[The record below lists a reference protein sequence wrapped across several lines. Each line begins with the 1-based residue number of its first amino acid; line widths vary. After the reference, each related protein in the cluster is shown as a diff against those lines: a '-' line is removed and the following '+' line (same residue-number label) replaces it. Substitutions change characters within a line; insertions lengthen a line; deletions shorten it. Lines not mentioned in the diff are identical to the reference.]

1 MGFSFASVR
10 QKENNVTCCYA
21 LLQSTMRRVSVIIGQ
36 TTPLVVAMLMVVP
49 GLACYLASLVI
60 NFNLVRAIF
69 TICIVDV
76 FGRVYHC
83 AHLPCRTHTHTHTH
97 THTQQILSARS
108 ELNNN
113 LMRTQVPACPPTRVH
128 CVTRHAPCTERV
140 SDRHVAA

>member
-36 TTPLVVAMLMVVP
+36 TTPLVASMLMVVP

-76 FGRVYHC
+76 FSRVFHC
-83 AHLPCRTHTHTHTH
+83 ARLPCRTHTHTHTH
-97 THTQQILSARS
+97 THTQTQQILSVRS
-108 ELNNN
+108 ELNTN
-113 LMRTQVPACPPTRVH
+113 LMRTQVPACPPAHT
-128 CVTRHAPCTERV
+128 CALRH
-140 SDRHVAA
+140 